1 MNQVM
6 IEEVAEFFK
15 ILSEPVRLGLLLDL
29 KERER
34 TVSEL
39 AVSVGTSNANVS
51 KHLMMMRKSG
61 LLGRRKAG
69 NQVFYC
75 LKSQGVFEV
84 CDFICRDIRSRLE
97 YRRSAIEVPA
107 AGFRTGTGS
116 GS

>member
-15 ILSEPVRLGLLLDL
+15 VLSEPVRLSLLLEL
-29 KERER
+29 KENER

-39 AVSVGTSNANVS
+39 AVSAGTSNANVS

-61 LLGRRKAG
+61 LLDRRKEG

-75 LKSQGVFEV
+75 LKSQRVFEV
-84 CDFICRDIRSRLE
+84 CDCICQDIRSRLE
-97 YRRSAIEVPA
+97 YQRSAIEVPA
-107 AGFRTGTGS
+107 GGVKNV
-116 GS
+116 